1 MSELD
6 RVIHEPVRL
15 RIMAILSG
23 VDRADFKFILSTL
36 GLSKGNLASHV
47 DKLEQAGYVEVQK
60 SFNGKMPHTE
70 YRMTDAGRA
79 ALADYWTALDD
90 IRAGQSLAA
99 TDCPRRATE

>member
-6 RVIHEPVRL
+6 RIIHEPVRL

-23 VDRADFKFILSTL
+23 VDRADFKFMLSTL
-36 GLSKGNLASHV
+36 GLSKGNLASHI

-70 YRMTDAGRA
+70 YQITNAGRN
-79 ALADYWTALDD
+79 ALTDYWTQLDA
-90 IRAGQSLAA
+90 IRGSGL
-99 TDCPRRATE
+99 

>member
-23 VDRADFKFILSTL
+23 VDRADFKFMLSTL
-36 GLSKGNLASHV
+36 GLSKGNLASHM
-47 DKLEQAGYVEVQK
+47 DRLEQAGYVEIQK

-70 YRMTDAGRA
+70 YCLTEAGRI
-79 ALADYWTALDD
+79 ALANYWDELDA
-90 IRAGQSLAA
+90 IRASL
-99 TDCPRRATE
+99 PGR

>member
-23 VDRADFKFILSTL
+23 VDRADFKFMLSTL

-47 DKLEQAGYVEVQK
+47 DKLEQAGYVEVLK

-70 YRMTDAGRA
+70 YRLTGSGR
-79 ALADYWTALDD
+79 TALSKYWAELDA
-90 IRAGQSLAA
+90 IRAGQKGA
-99 TDCPRRATE
+99 

>member
-23 VDRADFKFILSTL
+23 VDRADFKFMLSTL

-47 DKLEQAGYVEVQK
+47 DKLEQAGYVEVEK

-70 YRMTDAGRA
+70 YRMTGAGRVAWADHWA
-79 ALADYWTALDD
+79 ALDG
-90 IRAGQSLAA
+90 IRAG
-99 TDCPRRATE
+99 

>member
-23 VDRADFKFILSTL
+23 VDCADFKFMLSTL
-36 GLSKGNLASHV
+36 GLSKGNLASHI
-47 DKLEQAGYVEVQK
+47 DKLEQADYIEVKK

-70 YRMTDAGRA
+70 YHLTDAGRV
-79 ALADYWTALDD
+79 ALTNYWAELDA
-90 IRAGQSLAA
+90 IRTSLPGTT
-99 TDCPRRATE
+99 TD

>member
-23 VDRADFKFILSTL
+23 VDRADFKFMLSTL
-36 GLSKGNLASHV
+36 GLSKGNLASHM
-47 DKLEQAGYVEVQK
+47 DRLEQAGYVEIQK

-70 YRMTDAGRA
+70 YCLTDAGKT
-79 ALADYWTALDD
+79 ALAKYWAELDA
-90 IRAGQSLAA
+90 IRANLKNSGSKL
-99 TDCPRRATE
+99 PG

>member
-23 VDRADFKFILSTL
+23 VDRADFKFMLSTL
-36 GLSKGNLASHV
+36 GLSKGNLASHM
-47 DKLEQAGYVEVQK
+47 DRLEQAGYVEIQK

-70 YRMTDAGRA
+70 YRLTGTGRT
-79 ALADYWTALDD
+79 ALANYWTDLDA
-90 IRAGQSLAA
+90 IRASLYGRK
-99 TDCPRRATE
+99 DN

>member
-23 VDRADFKFILSTL
+23 VDRADFKFMLSTL
-36 GLSKGNLASHV
+36 GLSKGNLASHI

-60 SFNGKMPHTE
+60 SFHGKMPHTE
-70 YRMTDAGRA
+70 YHLTDAGRA
-79 ALADYWTALDD
+79 ASADYWNTLDA
-90 IRAGQSLAA
+90 IRAGRVSP
-99 TDCPRRATE
+99 DSSRSS

>member
-23 VDRADFKFILSTL
+23 VDRADFKFMLSTL
-36 GLSKGNLASHV
+36 GLSKGNLASHM
-47 DKLEQAGYVEVQK
+47 DRLEQAGYVEIQK

-70 YRMTDAGRA
+70 YRLTETGRI
-79 ALADYWTALDD
+79 ALTKYWTELDA
-90 IRAGQSLAA
+90 IRTNVLGIY
-99 TDCPRRATE
+99 ENE

>member
-23 VDRADFKFILSTL
+23 VDRADFKFMLSTL
-36 GLSKGNLASHV
+36 GVSKGNLASHM
-47 DKLEQAGYVEVQK
+47 DRLEQAAYVNIHK

-70 YRMTDAGRA
+70 YCLTDAGRNA
-79 ALADYWTALDD
+79 WSNYWAELDL
-90 IRAGQSLAA
+90 IRASLHS
-99 TDCPRRATE
+99 RADA

>member
-23 VDRADFKFILSTL
+23 VDRADFKFMLSTL

-70 YRMTDAGRA
+70 YCMTDAGRC
-79 ALADYWTALDD
+79 ALADYWATLDG
-90 IRAGQSLAA
+90 IRAG
-99 TDCPRRATE
+99 